1 MMFDRT
7 QIKTK
12 AKLALNRNY
21 WNVML
26 AAFVTSVF
34 TEGTSVSTAGS
45 GYVNGSQSTGNVS
58 QDIQQD
64 LHPSFSNFN
73 SSLIEKY
80 AVIIVIA
87 ILAAV
92 ILVRIFVSLT
102 IETGSRCFF
111 IRNQSEPENVKTVF
125 SGFNKK
131 DYLHTTG
138 ILLCRDIYLLLWSL
152 LLIVPGIIKFYEYRM
167 IPYIVADNPDIS
179 RQDAFALSK
188 QMTDGHKMDLFILD
202 LSFIGWHLLGAVT
215 CGLGELFW
223 TSPYVNCTLAEAYLY
238 LKQENDDT
246 IIDAE
251 YSEENLY

>member
-1 MMFDRT
+1 MFDRT
-7 QIKTK
+7 QIKNK

-26 AAFVTSVF
+26 AAFVTSIF
-34 TEGTSVSTAGS
+34 TEGSSVSTVGG
-45 GYVNGSQSTGNVS
+45 GYANGSQSTGNVS

-64 LHPSFSNFN
+64 LHSSFININPSG
-73 SSLIEKY
+73 IEKY
-80 AVIIVIA
+80 AVIIAIA
-87 ILAAV
+87 ILVAV
-92 ILVRIFVSLT
+92 ILLRIFISLT
-102 IETGSRCFF
+102 IETGSCRFF
-111 IRNQSEPENVKTVF
+111 IRNETEPENVKTIF

-131 DYLHTTG
+131 DYLHNIS
-138 ILLCRDIYLLLWSL
+138 ILLCRDIYIFLWSL

-215 CGLGELFW
+215 CGIAELFW
-223 TSPYVNCTLAEAYLY
+223 TSPYIYCTLAETYLY
-238 LKQENDDT
+238 LKQGNDDT

-251 YSEENLY
+251 YTEENMY

>member
-102 IETGSRCFF
+102 IETGSRRFF

-131 DYLHTTG
+131 G
-138 ILLCRDIYLLLWSL
+138 
-152 LLIVPGIIKFYEYRM
+152 
-167 IPYIVADNPDIS
+167 S
-179 RQDAFALSK
+179 RQ
-188 QMTDGHKMDLFILD
+188 
-202 LSFIGWHLLGAVT
+202 
-215 CGLGELFW
+215 
-223 TSPYVNCTLAEAYLY
+223 
-238 LKQENDDT
+238 
-246 IIDAE
+246 
-251 YSEENLY
+251 

>member
-1 MMFDRT
+1 MFDRA

-12 AKLALNRNY
+12 AKFALNRNY

-34 TEGTSVSTAGS
+34 TGVTSISTAGS
-45 GYVNGSQSTGNVS
+45 GYTIGSQSTGNVS

-64 LHPSFSNFN
+64 LHFSFRNFN
-73 SSLIEKY
+73 SSPIKKH

-92 ILVRIFVSLT
+92 ILIRIFVSLP
-102 IETGSRCFF
+102 IETGSCRFF
-111 IRNQSEPENVKTVF
+111 IRNQYEPENVKTVF

-131 DYLHTTG
+131 DYLHTAG
-138 ILLCRDIYLLLWSL
+138 ILLCRDIYTFLWSL

-179 RQDAFALSK
+179 REEAFALSK

-202 LSFIGWHLLGAVT
+202 LSFIGWYLLGAVT
-215 CGLGELFW
+215 CGIAELFW
-223 TSPYVNCTLAEAYLY
+223 TSPYVNCTLAETYLH
-238 LKQENDDT
+238 LKQENDNT
-246 IIDAE
+246 VIDAA